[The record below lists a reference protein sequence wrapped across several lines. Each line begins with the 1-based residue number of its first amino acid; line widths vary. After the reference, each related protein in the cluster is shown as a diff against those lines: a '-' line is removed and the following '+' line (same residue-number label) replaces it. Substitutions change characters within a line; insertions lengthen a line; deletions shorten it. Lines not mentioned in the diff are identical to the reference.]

1 MLHGTL
7 LHSKIQS
14 RILYHILNKLA
25 MEKRKPLENI
35 GNLVEISHKK
45 TPAFLLVSS
54 FI

>member
-1 MLHGTL
+1 
-7 LHSKIQS
+7 
-14 RILYHILNKLA
+14 

-54 FI
+54 FISSIISVVGNSTVEL